1 MPEDGNLFGPGAR
14 PALASAVADL
24 SWLLSRGYAEPS
36 ALKLIGNRHRL
47 DERQRAAALQSACG
61 DAAGPRVAP
70 GEADPGRRVQP
81 RADFG
86 VGPRRRGHP
95 RREGRLLPRPGGSPW
110 ELSPGRGDKA
120 GAGIDGPSAEGV
132 ADRAVYLEAR
142 RPGLERRG
150 DDSRDVSGW
159 VAEVVPDPD
168 PILAGP
174 GDPVA
179 TADPGILDQRG
190 A

>member
-1 MPEDGNLFGPGAR
+1 M
-14 PALASAVADL
+14 
-24 SWLLSRGYAEPS
+24 
-36 ALKLIGNRHRL
+36 
-47 DERQRAAALQSACG
+47 
-61 DAAGPRVAP
+61 
-70 GEADPGRRVQP
+70 
-81 RADFG
+81 
-86 VGPRRRGHP
+86 
-95 RREGRLLPRPGGSPW
+95 
-110 ELSPGRGDKA
+110 
-120 GAGIDGPSAEGV
+120 
-132 ADRAVYLEAR
+132 YLEAR